1 MGYLSLAVMGPRLTQ
16 CVEAVLPVSG
26 RTLHQIFGSPDDIKF
41 RCSRT
46 LFALASGEVC
56 NRHAVSLLLLKGEW
70 QFPLSQG
77 RLEES
82 RFTSVSDSLGVTSRP
97 TSKVARD

>member
-1 MGYLSLAVMGPRLTQ
+1 VSRTLPLGGIVGYLSLDVMGPRLMQ
-16 CVEAVLPVSG
+16 CVEAVLAVSG

-56 NRHAVSLLLLKGEW
+56 N
-70 QFPLSQG
+70 
-77 RLEES
+77 
-82 RFTSVSDSLGVTSRP
+82 
-97 TSKVARD
+97 

>member
-1 MGYLSLAVMGPRLTQ
+1 MGYLSHAVLGPRLKQ
-16 CVEAVLPVSG
+16 CVEAVLAVSG

-46 LFALASGEVC
+46 LFALESGEVC
-56 NRHAVSLLLLKGEW
+56 NRHSVSLLLLKTEW

-82 RFTSVSDSLGVTSRP
+82 RFTSVSDSLGVSSRP